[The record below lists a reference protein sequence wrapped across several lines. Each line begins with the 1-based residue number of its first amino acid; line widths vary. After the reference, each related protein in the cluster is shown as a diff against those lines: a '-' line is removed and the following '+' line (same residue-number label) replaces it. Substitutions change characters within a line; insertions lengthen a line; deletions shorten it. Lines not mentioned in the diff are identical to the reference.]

1 MTADKLTSSWTLWFH
16 SPTETSWDISSYQKI
31 ATIKTLEDFW
41 DVYSRMTN
49 PIVENGMFFLMRGD
63 IQPIWED
70 PKNCDGGCWSFKI
83 YKKYIP
89 NTWLDL
95 SVHTV
100 AESLTRNGSESHLIT
115 GISIS
120 PKKSFSIIKIWN
132 NNSSKKENKLLTDKI
147 THIQLN
153 ECLYKAH
160 KGRQ

>member
-1 MTADKLTSSWTLWFH
+1 MTTVNLPSSWKLWFH
-16 SPTETSWDISSYQKI
+16 SPTETSWDISSYQEI
-31 ATIKTLEDFW
+31 ATITSLEDFW
-41 DVYSRMTN
+41 NVYSRMTN
-49 PIVENGMFFLMRGD
+49 SIVENGMFFLMRGE
-63 IQPIWED
+63 IHPIWED
-70 PKNCDGGCWSFKI
+70 PKNRDGGCWSFKI

-100 AESLTRNGSESHLIT
+100 AESLTRKSTDSNLIT

-132 NNSSKKENKLLTDKI
+132 NNSNKKEDTIITDKI
-147 THIQLN
+147 SHLQLN

-160 KGRQ
+160 NGR